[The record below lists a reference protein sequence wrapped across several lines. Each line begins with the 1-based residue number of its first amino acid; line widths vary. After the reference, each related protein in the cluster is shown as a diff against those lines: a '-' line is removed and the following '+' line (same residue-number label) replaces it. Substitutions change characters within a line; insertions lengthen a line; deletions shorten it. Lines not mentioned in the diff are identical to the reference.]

1 MATLTFTAAP
11 TTYVGSSIRRREDPR
26 LITGRGMY
34 VDDVAV
40 TGCAEVVFIRSPHAH
55 ARIRAIDADR
65 ARSASGVLAVI
76 TGPDIA
82 SSMQPVPCIW
92 TIPDMKAPT
101 RRAIAIDKVR
111 FVGDIVAAVVG
122 TTEAAVRDAAELV
135 EVDYEVLPA
144 VTDQDAAMQA
154 DAPLLHDD
162 VPGNV
167 AFTWELS
174 GGDQSVFETPE
185 VRIPLRLVNQRLI
198 SNFMETRGVLAQW
211 NAATREL
218 TVWSSTQIP
227 HLVRLELARV
237 LGVAENTLRV
247 IAPEVGGGFGSKQNF
262 YPEEMLVSALSMRLN
277 RPVKWIEGRSEHY
290 VATTHGRAHIQD
302 AELVGRRDGTILG
315 LRVDTRANLG
325 AYFSMFAPAV
335 PTGLFGLMLCGAYR
349 TPTISCRVNAVLTNT
364 TTVDA
369 YRGAGRP
376 EATHLVERLVDMFA
390 VEIGMDP
397 AQVRR
402 KNFVQPDQFPHTT
415 ATGVIYDSGDY
426 ETALDKALEMVG
438 YAQLRQEQA
447 AARAQGRLLG
457 IGMSSFVE
465 ICGAGPSAILGGA
478 GAGIGFWEAGTV
490 RVLPT
495 GKATV
500 YTGSSPHGQG
510 HETTFAQIAADHLG
524 IAVEDIDVVHG
535 DTAKVPFG
543 VGTFASRSAAVG
555 GTAVAMS
562 ARKVREKATKIAAHL
577 LEAAE
582 GDLEL
587 AAGVFSVRGAPGRS
601 VAWTDVALQAFL
613 AHRLPPGLEPGLE
626 ASTFFDPPNFTW
638 PFGSHVCVTEV
649 DPETGKVKILRY
661 IAVDDCGT
669 VINPMIADGQVHGG
683 ITQGLGQALYE
694 GAEYDDG
701 GQLLTG
707 SMLDYVVPTSEQAP
721 MYETA
726 HTYTPSPTNL
736 LGVKGIGEAG
746 TIAASPAI
754 VNSVVD
760 ALSHLGIRHLDMP
773 LKPERVWRAI
783 QAARHTEGR
792 GV

>member
-1 MATLTFTAAP
+1 MP
-11 TTYVGSSIRRREDPR
+11 
-26 LITGRGMY
+26 M
-34 VDDVAV
+34 
-40 TGCAEVVFIRSPHAH
+40 
-55 ARIRAIDADR
+55 RIKGIDAET

-76 TGPDIA
+76 TGADLE

-92 TIPDMKAPT
+92 SLPDMKAPT
-101 RRAIAIDKVR
+101 RRAITLDKAR

-122 TTEAAVRDAAELV
+122 TTEATARDAAELV
-135 EVDYEVLPA
+135 DVDYEVLPA
-144 VTDQDAAMQA
+144 VTDQDAAMRA

-174 GGDQSVFETPE
+174 GGDQSVFDTAE
-185 VRIPLRLVNQRLI
+185 VRVPLRLVNQRLV

-218 TVWSSTQIP
+218 MVWTSTQIP

-237 LGVAENTLRV
+237 LGVSENMLRV
-247 IAPEVGGGFGSKQNF
+247 IAPEVGGGFGAKQNF
-262 YPEEMLVSALSMRLN
+262 YPEEMILSVLSMRLN
-277 RPVKWIEGRSEHY
+277 RPVKWIEARSEHY

-302 AELVGRRDGTILG
+302 AELVGNRDGTILG
-315 LRVDTRANLG
+315 LRVSARANLG

-349 TPTISCRVNAVLTNT
+349 TPTISCRVNGVLTNT

-390 VEIGMDP
+390 AEIGMDP
-397 AQVRR
+397 AQIRR
-402 KNFVQPDQFPHTT
+402 LNFVRADQFPYTVT
-415 ATGVIYDSGDY
+415 TGVTYDSGDY
-426 ETALDKALEMVG
+426 GTALDKALEMVG
-438 YAQLRQEQA
+438 YARLRQEQA
-447 AARAQGRLLG
+447 AARAEGRLLG
-457 IGMSSFVE
+457 IGISSFVE
-465 ICGAGPSAILGGA
+465 ICGAGPSAALGGA
-478 GAGIGFWEAGTV
+478 GAGLGFWEAGTV

-500 YTGSSPHGQG
+500 YTGSSAHGQG
-510 HETTFAQIAADHLG
+510 HETTFAQIAADQLG
-524 IAVEDIDVVHG
+524 IGVEDIEVVHG

-543 VGTFASRSAAVG
+543 IGTFASRSTAVG
-555 GTAVAMS
+555 GTAVALS
-562 ARKVREKATKIAAHL
+562 AQKVREKATKIAAHL

-582 GDLEL
+582 GDVEL
-587 AAGVFSVRGAPGRS
+587 DGGAFRVRGAPGRS
-601 VAWTDVALQAFL
+601 VGWTDVALQAFL
-613 AHRLPPGLEPGLE
+613 AHRLPAGLEPGLE
-626 ASTFFDPPNFTW
+626 ASTFFDPSNFTW
-638 PFGSHVCVTEV
+638 PFGTHVCVTDV
-649 DPETGKVKILRY
+649 DPETGQVKILRY
-661 IAVDDCGT
+661 VAVDDCGT

-721 MYETA
+721 RYETM
-726 HTYTPSPTNL
+726 HTYTPSPVNS

-746 TIAASPAI
+746 TIAASPAV

-760 ALSHLGIRHLDMP
+760 ALSHLGVRHLDMP

-783 QAARHTEGR
+783 QDARQVGGR
-792 GV
+792 EA